1 MEDMERLGENASE
14 LINKLSRHL
23 ERSRDLNDLFIR
35 FVDIDKLDVS
45 EEVKMLIK
53 GKVLAC
59 QEDKEN

>member
-1 MEDMERLGENASE
+1 MEDIERMGENASE

-45 EEVKMLIK
+45 EDVKMLIK

-59 QEDKEN
+59 QDDKEN

>member
-45 EEVKMLIK
+45 EDVKMLIK

-59 QEDKEN
+59 QEDKDN

>member
-1 MEDMERLGENASE
+1 MEDIERLGENASE

-45 EEVKMLIK
+45 EDVKMLIK

>member
-45 EEVKMLIK
+45 EDVKMLIK